1 MKRAHLLTNLE
12 KVTKFKHKGI
22 YKIVIS
28 TLIVAKK
35 VEMYNPGIK

>member
-1 MKRAHLLTNLE
+1 MKVEKARTNE
-12 KVTKFKHKGI
+12 KRLQNSRHKDI

-28 TLIVAKK
+28 ALIVAKK